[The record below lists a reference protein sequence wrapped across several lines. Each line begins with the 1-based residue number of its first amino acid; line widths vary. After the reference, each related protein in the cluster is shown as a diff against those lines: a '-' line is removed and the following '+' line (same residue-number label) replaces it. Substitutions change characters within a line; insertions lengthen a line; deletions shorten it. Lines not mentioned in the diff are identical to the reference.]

1 MTKYLMLGEGFV
13 KKKTDYNAKI
23 TEIDGKIPGITGLV
37 TTAAI
42 NIVENKI
49 TDVSNLV
56 KKTDYDAKISHIVAN
71 TLPHLIIINLLI
83 KY

>member
-1 MTKYLMLGEGFV
+1 MLGDLI

-23 TEIDGKIPGITGLV
+23 IEIDGKIPGITGLV

-49 TDVSNLV
+49 PDVSNLV
-56 KKTDYDAKISHIVAN
+56 KKTDYDAKISHIVAKCFTTSDYN
-71 TLPHLIIINLLI
+71 KFID
-83 KY
+83 

>member
-1 MTKYLMLGEGFV
+1 ML
-13 KKKTDYNAKI
+13 KKKHYNAKI

-49 TDVSNLV
+49 PDVNNLV
-56 KKTDYDAKISHIVAN
+56 KKTDYDAKISHIVA
-71 TLPHLIIINLLI
+71 
-83 KY
+83 KYFTTSDYNKFID